1 MSISLTLAVF
11 KVNAGGE
18 SITSFEIEN
27 PTGMAEGFW
36 NMPEANLYMVCIAK
50 KKGALRSVK
59 AGLAVLTS
67 LTHHD
72 PEFIDM
78 LSATSR
84 SNAILGPIIAKSGM
98 SMLPAKLTFADGAL
112 PSEDELKGV
121 FFEQFLKHSSSGS
134 A

>member
-27 PTGMAEGFW
+27 PPGMAEGFW

-84 SNAILGPIIAKSGM
+84 SNAVLGPIIAKSGM

-112 PSEDELKGV
+112 PSEEELKGV